1 MIFRWLLGKIC
12 MVSEKLYRNILN
24 TNRLRADFQKGLAH
38 SSKLMHQRWKQ
49 VKVLKQTFHI
59 KSNYNF
65 YSIREMVSALV
76 PVIYNSDSLLI
87 SKYLFHSALIR
98 GSAKWPVLY
107 KRGSWKLTL
116 SNTFMSPKCSTLNLF
131 VVFAIYPEYYEP
143 YLVSFFFP

>member
-1 MIFRWLLGKIC
+1 
-12 MVSEKLYRNILN
+12 
-24 TNRLRADFQKGLAH
+24 
-38 SSKLMHQRWKQ
+38 
-49 VKVLKQTFHI
+49 
-59 KSNYNF
+59 
-65 YSIREMVSALV
+65 MVSALV

-116 SNTFMSPKCSTLNLF
+116 SNTFMRPKCSTLNLF

-143 YLVSFFFP
+143 CLVSFFSLKFTRPHSVLPPRISNLVNKASQS

>member
-1 MIFRWLLGKIC
+1 
-12 MVSEKLYRNILN
+12 
-24 TNRLRADFQKGLAH
+24 
-38 SSKLMHQRWKQ
+38 MHQRWKQ

-65 YSIREMVSALV
+65 YSIRDMVSALV

-116 SNTFMSPKCSTLNLF
+116 SNTFMRPKCSTLNLF

-143 YLVSFFFP
+143 CLVSFFSLKFTRPHSVLPPRTSNLVNKASQS

>member
-1 MIFRWLLGKIC
+1 
-12 MVSEKLYRNILN
+12 
-24 TNRLRADFQKGLAH
+24 
-38 SSKLMHQRWKQ
+38 
-49 VKVLKQTFHI
+49 
-59 KSNYNF
+59 
-65 YSIREMVSALV
+65 MVSALV

-98 GSAKWPVLY
+98 GSAK

-143 YLVSFFFP
+143 CLVSFFFLEVYETS